1 MSIKSVLKIIIEMKV
16 DVREQEMMR
25 EMMMRVDEREQD
37 CDSCL
42 LQGL

>member
-16 DVREQEMMR
+16 DIREQEMV
-25 EMMMRVDEREQD
+25 RVDEREQD

-42 LQGL
+42 L